1 MKNAIV
7 VLLLTGCASELPEPQ
22 QVSMLE
28 LAAECGADAVR
39 YCMKFGDHA
48 PEHYQVKGKP

>member
-1 MKNAIV
+1 MKNIIV
-7 VLLLTGCASELPEPQ
+7 VLLLTGCAGVSPQPQ
-22 QVSMLE
+22 QVSALK